1 MLRGGNNNLHV
12 KSINYDDPIALELVQ
27 NARRCISLHGFND
40 RDGFNDSDANGIQ
53 VGGLD
58 TELKSIVL
66 EELIRAGIQARIAT
80 ASRLNGDD
88 PTNICNRTTS
98 GAGVQL
104 EMGTSY
110 RDSLF
115 ATGCNTRELRKS
127 NTNANFSK
135 LVGALR
141 KAMSRV

>member
-1 MLRGGNNNLHV
+1 YGLHDLCIVEGVLSGGNNKLHV

-40 RDGFNDSDANGIQ
+40 SDGLNDSDANGIQ

-66 EELIRAGIQARIAT
+66 DELTRAGIDARIAI

-88 PTNICNRTTS
+88 PTNICN
-98 GAGVQL
+98 
-104 EMGTSY
+104 
-110 RDSLF
+110 
-115 ATGCNTRELRKS
+115 
-127 NTNANFSK
+127 
-135 LVGALR
+135 
-141 KAMSRV
+141 